1 MLNLRIWYILISDV
15 RAQFTHTGS
24 QRNSHILGS
33 GQVKITELFG
43 LGGTGR
49 TPKTTFTPKTTLKAE
64 RAAALYSNH
73 DACHVKSSTFGCSP
87 AQSPTRTMPE
97 RYENDERKMREEEN
111 EGSIGSPAFSS
122 QDHPRTEKPSE
133 REKGFALS
141 PDACFPPGPAILIDR
156 RGSDVGGATDQV
168 RSDRKNKLSLKR
180 KVSPCD
186 QSPAPTR
193 QIWSDDGDGRHVEV
207 NVASPTLS
215 FYY

>member
-1 MLNLRIWYILISDV
+1 MYARNPHIL
-15 RAQFTHTGS
+15 GS
-24 QRNSHILGS
+24 GRNSHILGS
-33 GQVKITELFG
+33 GQAKITEMFG
-43 LGGTGR
+43 LGG
-49 TPKTTFTPKTTLKAE
+49 TTFTPKTTLKAE
-64 RAAALYSNH
+64 RAAALHSNH
-73 DACHVKSSTFGCSP
+73 EACHVNSSTFGCIQ

-97 RYENDERKMREEEN
+97 RYESDERKMREEEN
-111 EGSIGSPAFSS
+111 EGSIGSPVFSS

-168 RSDRKNKLSLKR
+168 RSDRKKKLSLKR

-193 QIWSDDGDGRHVEV
+193 QIWSDDGDRRHVEV
-207 NVASPTLS
+207 IDASPTLS